1 MHDFI
6 EKLKEALSHTTIE
19 SIFGHPIAEAIGGFA
34 GSVAANI
41 AASFILSG
49 IVVAAAWFAWFE
61 LPGRLKAWAIRRGDR
76 NRLNILL
83 ARFGGEG
90 SLDIKDRVKEQLN
103 KVFGEIADRPFE
115 VIDFPVTLREAQAGN
130 EKEIEARVVRK

>member
-34 GSVAANI
+34 GSVAAHI
-41 AASFILSG
+41 VAGFILAGFAIG
-49 IVVAAAWFAWFE
+49 IGWFAWFE

-83 ARFGGEG
+83 G
-90 SLDIKDRVKEQLN
+90 VVLN
-103 KVFGEIADRPFE
+103 KT
-115 VIDFPVTLREAQAGN
+115 DFKLLRRYDAHFSEYYLN
-130 EKEIEARVVRK
+130 ERYAY